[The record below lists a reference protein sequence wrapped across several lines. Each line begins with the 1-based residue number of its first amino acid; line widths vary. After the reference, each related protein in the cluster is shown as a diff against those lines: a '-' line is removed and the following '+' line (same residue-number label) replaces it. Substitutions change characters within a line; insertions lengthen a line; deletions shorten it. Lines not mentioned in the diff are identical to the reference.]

1 MKHNDV
7 TSGYPISIDYHR
19 LTNYQ
24 RDPRNKDI
32 TCVSYPPS
40 DLKNLNTPPTPSS
53 CFTHVIRFPKAC
65 CIHVLSH
72 AYQDSGAPKTF

>member
-1 MKHNDV
+1 MKHDDV

-24 RDPRNKDI
+24 HDRRNKGV

-40 DLKNLNTPPTPSS
+40 DLKNLNTPPTPS
-53 CFTHVIRFPKAC
+53 CFTHVIRFPNA
-65 CIHVLSH
+65 
-72 AYQDSGAPKTF
+72 